1 VRIAKRNQQKQTKRL
16 GVLGEIKNNGKLYL
30 LALPGF
36 VFLFIFSYIP
46 MLGHLVAFEK
56 YDFRKGIFGSPFCGL
71 DNFKFFF
78 MGRDWITV
86 TWNTVFLNSLFI
98 FFGLGLAVFIA
109 IFLSEV
115 KNALFKRVSQSLIFL
130 PYFVSWL
137 VVSLMTY
144 SLLNQTD
151 GLINNVLVSL
161 GLPKVSFYLN
171 ANLWPAILTIIY
183 VWKVTGYYSIIFI
196 AAILGISQDYYDSAS
211 LDGASKWQQIRFIT
225 MPLIRPTFIIL
236 LLLCIG
242 RIFYGDFGMIYGIIG
257 DNGVLFPT
265 TDIIDTYTFRALRML
280 GNFGMSS
287 AVGLYQSVM
296 GLVTILVFNH
306 LIKKRDPNLTLF

>member
-1 VRIAKRNQQKQTKRL
+1 MQTKRL

-30 LALPGF
+30 LGLPGF

-78 MGRDWITV
+78 MGKDWITV

-144 SLLNQTD
+144 SMLNQTD
-151 GLINNVLVSL
+151 GLVNNLLVNL

-171 ANLWPAILTIIY
+171 ANLWPVILTVIY

-296 GLVTILVFNH
+296 GLATILVFNH
-306 LIKKRDPNLTLF
+306 VIKKRDPNLTLF

>member
-1 VRIAKRNQQKQTKRL
+1 MRKAKTIQQKRTKRL
-16 GVLGEIKNNGKLYL
+16 GVLGEIKNNWKLYI
-30 LALPGF
+30 LALPGI
-36 VFLFIFSYIP
+36 VFLVIFSYVP

-56 YDFRKGIFGSPFCGL
+56 YDFRLGIFGSPFSGL

-78 MGRDWITV
+78 MGKDWITV

-98 FFGLGLAVFIA
+98 FFGLGLAVFVA
-109 IFLSEV
+109 IFLSEL
-115 KNALFKRVSQSLIFL
+115 KNVFLKRVSQSLIFL

-144 SLLNQTD
+144 SMLNQTD
-151 GLINNVLVSL
+151 GLINNILVGL
-161 GLPKVSFYLN
+161 GLQKVSFYLD
-171 ANLWPAILTIIY
+171 AELWPAILTIIY

-196 AAILGISQDYYDSAS
+196 ASILGISQDYYDSAG
-211 LDGASKWQQIRFIT
+211 LDGASKWQQIRHIT
-225 MPLIRPTFIIL
+225 LPLIKPTFIVL
-236 LLLCIG
+236 LLLSIG

-257 DNGVLFPT
+257 DNGVLFST

-296 GLVTILVFNH
+296 GLATILIFNH
-306 LIKKRDPNLTLF
+306 VIKKKDPSLTLF